1 MLWLVLILA
10 AILLAVAA
18 YFGHKYYK
26 MYQSDKTYIKA
37 GINTANLIQDAQT
50 EVGMVQGLLKT
61 FGI

>member
-1 MLWLVLILA
+1 
-10 AILLAVAA
+10 
-18 YFGHKYYK
+18 